1 MAAGCKRVFN
11 NPTEETVSAALL
23 QAILSVT
30 DAAILV
36 QDDAGTVSFA
46 NQKACE
52 VLGCDLAE
60 FVGKPLPPGLSSL
73 LDHPE
78 PAVREVRFVRPDSVE
93 IDLEC
98 SARRLP
104 IGGSV
109 GGTVLTLQDVTERNR
124 RDRVNRAQICA
135 LLSTLRGLEHSAS
148 LDEYL
153 RTVLTALA
161 SQLQEPS
168 ASLWLLDEASGE
180 LRLYLDYDSGEI
192 TGATERRQPC
202 GALTLPG
209 ETFLLETTRVPVT
222 YDVETSPQMAKYRK
236 NLRRRGIQS
245 ITVVP
250 MLLGDRAIGT
260 FHIRSTRRREFA
272 PEEIELARALSR
284 QATLA
289 LQLTRLAEQARSAA
303 VAGERE
309 RAAQERAE
317 ALTRANSALQAEVM
331 ERRRAEEA
339 LRRGEELVR
348 RTLSI
353 LATEPPLDTFLGHV
367 LTAVT
372 EQLEGPASTLWFYSP
387 EENVFRIHMSYG
399 GNRVRMGQLRTRGL
413 PGPTYLDGNRA
424 DLRQLRHTLQPVVL
438 NDAMEHP
445 QLEPHRAWLQAM
457 GVQAVLLVPLA
468 VGENL
473 IGLIAVHSQVRDYWR
488 EDETE
493 LARALAGQASL
504 AIQLTRLADQ
514 ARRAAVVEER
524 NRMAQEIHDTLAQG
538 FTGILIQLEA
548 AQDALEQSPEEAHA
562 HLLTARELARESL
575 TEARRSVHALRPLA
589 LETADLP
596 EALARMV
603 ERMGAGEGC
612 TVTFETVGERR
623 SLNPDVAHDLLR
635 ACQEALANA
644 LRHGE
649 PSEVRITLEYG
660 TEGVRV
666 SIADNG
672 KGFKPA
678 EVKSAREGLGLV
690 GLGERARRLRG
701 ELQLQSRPGE
711 GTTVSLTAPW
721 GDA

>member
-1 MAAGCKRVFN
+1 MFN
-11 NPTEETVSAALL
+11 NPTAETVSTALL
-23 QAILSVT
+23 EAILSVT

-36 QDDAGTVSFA
+36 QDDAGVICFA

-60 FVGKPLPPGLSSL
+60 FVGNPLPPGLSSL
-73 LDHPE
+73 PGN
-78 PAVREVRFVRPDSVE
+78 PAASVREARFVRPDGVE

-104 IGGSV
+104 TGGSL
-109 GGTVLTLQDVTERNR
+109 GGTVITLQDVTERNR

-168 ASLWLLDEASGE
+168 ASLWLLDDASGE

-192 TGATERRQPC
+192 TGAKERQQPC

-222 YDVETSPQMAKYRK
+222 YDVETSPEMAKYRE

-387 EENVFRIHMSYG
+387 DENVFRIHMSYG

-524 NRMAQEIHDTLAQG
+524 NRLAQEIHDTLAQG

-589 LETADLP
+589 LETAELP

-623 SLNPDVAHDLLR
+623 PLSPDVAHDLLR

-644 LRHGE
+644 LRHAE
-649 PSEVRITLEYG
+649 PTAVRITLEYG
-660 TEGVRV
+660 TEGVRL

-678 EVKSAREGLGLV
+678 DVKSAREGLGLV